1 MPMRVSLFCARRE
14 RPRRS
19 RTAEKRDENG
29 VASFDNLGEREQ
41 VVGEIT
47 PSRTTITAADLL
59 NDRVLPFF
67 EEHDVKLLRVLT
79 DRGSEFCG
87 NPERYEYELYLAVE
101 VRSPLLRII
110 PGGVT
115 ARSVETQVSWPAL
128 PHYNAR
134 PRNRSRNRLRRW
146 VRAGIWRSGTYL
158 LSASSRRN
166 VATAPFLALSARW
179 LPLADRMHRCAG

>member
-1 MPMRVSLFCARRE
+1 VGSHVDHMPMRVSLFCARRE

-67 EEHDVKLLRVLT
+67 EEHDVKLLLT
-79 DRGSEFCG
+79 DRGTSSAATFQ
-87 NPERYEYELYLAVE
+87 PLAVDDLDSPASTPYE
-101 VRSPLLRII
+101 VRDCSVCAATVTLDRRSPSISANRPWLNEMVSSLPCSLR
-110 PGGVT
+110 T
-115 ARSVETQVSWPAL
+115 NSK
-128 PHYNAR
+128 
-134 PRNRSRNRLRRW
+134 RLKRE
-146 VRAGIWRSGTYL
+146 V
-158 LSASSRRN
+158 ASCTELHN
-166 VATAPFLALSARW
+166 EV
-179 LPLADRMHRCAG
+179 C